1 MPIRTAVFDLDGTLI
16 DSLDLIVAS
25 YRHTMETHRGRR
37 LPDHLWIS
45 GVGTPLAVQMLAFAD
60 SPEEAQAMVQTYQE
74 HNLAN
79 HDRLVR
85 PYAGVREAVAKLR
98 DRGIKLAIATSKRAT
113 ATGMGLRACGLPESW
128 FEAVV
133 TAEDVEHPKPDAEP
147 VRRALELSGEQEP
160 SMAVYVG
167 DSVHDMKSGRA
178 AGVTT
183 AAVLWGP
190 NDRATL
196 APTEPDLWLTSPVEI
211 ATLR

>member
-1 MPIRTAVFDLDGTLI
+1 MPIRTVVFDLDGTLI
-16 DSLDLIVAS
+16 NSLDLIVAS

-45 GVGTPLAVQMLAFAD
+45 GVGTPLAVQMLAFAE
-60 SPEEAQAMVQTYQE
+60 SPEEAEAMVETYQE

-85 PYAGVREAVAKLR
+85 PYAGVREAVVELR
-98 DRGIKLAIATSKRAT
+98 DRGIRLAIATSKRSI

-147 VRRALELSGEQEP
+147 VLRALELSGEPEP
-160 SMAVYVG
+160 SRAVYVG

-196 APTEPDLWLTSPVEI
+196 ASTRPDLWLTSPAEI
-211 ATLR
+211 GTLR

>member
-1 MPIRTAVFDLDGTLI
+1 M
-16 DSLDLIVAS
+16 
-25 YRHTMETHRGRR
+25 
-37 LPDHLWIS
+37 PDHLWIS
-45 GVGTPLAVQMLAFAD
+45 GVGTPLAVQMLAFAE
-60 SPEEAQAMVQTYQE
+60 SPEEAEAMVATYQE

-85 PYAGVREAVAKLR
+85 PYAGVREAVVELR
-98 DRGIKLAIATSKRAT
+98 ERGIRLAIATSKRSI

-133 TAEDVEHPKPDAEP
+133 TAEDVERPKPDAEP
-147 VRRALELSGEQEP
+147 VLRALELSGEPEP
-160 SMAVYVG
+160 SRAVYVG

-190 NDRATL
+190 NDRTTL
-196 APTEPDLWLTSPVEI
+196 ASTRPDLWLTSPAEI
-211 ATLR
+211 GTLR